1 MLDNPPLS
9 PQVRED
15 TAVGEAAA
23 LASGA
28 QGVNGAG
35 IAEHAHRVAEVAA
48 RHAHEAEDRR
58 RPHPE
63 VVEALLSAGFARH
76 FVPAEHGGRVG
87 TFAELTRAVT
97 TVGAACTATAWCA
110 SLAANLA
117 RMAAYLP
124 AEGRAEV
131 WANGPDALVVGS
143 LSPFGNAE
151 RVDGGYRLSGRW
163 PYISGVDFSSW
174 ALLCGTVPG
183 SGGPVPTV
191 FAVPRSAY
199 SVVDTWDSV
208 GMRGTGSNTVAV
220 DGALVPASRTFLRA
234 GLLAGRPVD
243 AAAACHTVPLEAANG
258 LSFVT
263 PLLGAARGTQEA
275 WSAYV
280 AEKAAATAGRSGAPG
295 PSRETYAETLA
306 RSVAEIDSAQLLLER
321 CAGIADRGADVDP
334 LDRTQNLR
342 DCSFAA
348 ELLVSAVDRLFR
360 TSGTG
365 GQLTT
370 RPIQRFWRDVNSAST
385 HVALQFGAAATAYA
399 ERRLWT
405 TTTSSPA
412 SAA

>member
-1 MLDNPPLS
+1 M
-9 PQVRED
+9 
-15 TAVGEAAA
+15 T
-23 LASGA
+23 
-28 QGVNGAG
+28 GAG
-35 IAEHAHRVAEVAA
+35 VAEHAHRVAEVAA

-191 FAVPRSAY
+191 FAVPAPRTPSWTPGTAWACGEPAATPSPSTVPSSQPPGRS
-199 SVVDTWDSV
+199 S
-208 GMRGTGSNTVAV
+208 
-220 DGALVPASRTFLRA
+220 VPA
-234 GLLAGRPVD
+234 
-243 AAAACHTVPLEAANG
+243 C
-258 LSFVT
+258 
-263 PLLGAARGTQEA
+263 
-275 WSAYV
+275 W
-280 AEKAAATAGRSGAPG
+280 
-295 PSRETYAETLA
+295 
-306 RSVAEIDSAQLLLER
+306 
-321 CAGIADRGADVDP
+321 
-334 LDRTQNLR
+334 
-342 DCSFAA
+342 
-348 ELLVSAVDRLFR
+348 
-360 TSGTG
+360 
-365 GQLTT
+365 
-370 RPIQRFWRDVNSAST
+370 
-385 HVALQFGAAATAYA
+385 
-399 ERRLWT
+399 
-405 TTTSSPA
+405 
-412 SAA
+412 